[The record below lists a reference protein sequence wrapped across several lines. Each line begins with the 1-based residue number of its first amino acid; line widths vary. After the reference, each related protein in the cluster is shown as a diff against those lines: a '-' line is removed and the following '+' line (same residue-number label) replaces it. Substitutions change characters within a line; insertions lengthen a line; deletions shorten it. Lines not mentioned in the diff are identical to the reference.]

1 MTTQRKQMQ
10 VSLPFLHCLQA
21 CMVNHDCSRGATFK
35 PELCA
40 CIAEIMPPKQ

>member
-21 CMVNHDCSRGATFK
+21 WLILFK
-35 PELCA
+35 RELCA
-40 CIAEIMPPKQ
+40 GIAEIMPPKQ